1 MKHIILTLLLSCT
14 LFSCNSASEKFNA
27 NLAWQEFEQV
37 FNQDYAYRDTAGVEV
52 AALIAQYKA
61 KASLTTTESDFVNV
75 VQVFMR
81 YFRDPHLSIYPS
93 SKKGYSVT
101 PTGADIWV
109 VAKAGKYVIVD
120 IKTASAA
127 NKVGMEVNSEII
139 SVDGLTAEAAIS
151 KVFGGITTGLSTK
164 QKVWGLNIALGGIK
178 NQSRVITVNMNNKE
192 HTYQLA
198 ATYDEVIR
206 SYSDPMLSFKKINNV
221 GYIRF
226 NNSLG
231 NSDTV
236 DAFKNA
242 IEQLIDT
249 DGLILDLRNIPSG
262 GNTGVAEPILG
273 HFVHQETTYQLY
285 QRQQNGINFHQA
297 EMESATTEP
306 SSPFYSKPFVVLVGR
321 WTGSIGE
328 GMMIGLDALGAK
340 AIIGAPVADL
350 LGGIKNV
357 TLEHSSTVVDLAFER
372 MFHVNGT
379 YREDFEA
386 TIKLASADW
395 GKEGTDPTLETAIN
409 FLAESITK

>member
-1 MKHIILTLLLSCT
+1 MKHIILPLLLTFT
-14 LFSCNSASEKFNA
+14 LFSCNSAPEKFNA
-27 NLAWQEFEQV
+27 TLAWQEFEQV

-52 AALIAQYKA
+52 DTLITQYKE
-61 KASLTTTESDFVNV
+61 KALLTTTESDFVNV

-109 VAKAGKYVIVD
+109 EAKGEKYFIVD

-151 KVFGGITTGLSTK
+151 KVFGGISTGLSTK

-178 NQSRVITVNMNNKE
+178 NQPRVITVNRDNKL

-206 SYSDPMLSFKKINNV
+206 SYSDPTLSFKKIDNL

-236 DAFKNA
+236 DAFENA
-242 IEQLIDT
+242 IEQLINT
-249 DGLILDLRNIPSG
+249 QGLILDLRNIPSG

-273 HFVHQETTYQLY
+273 HFVDQETTYQLY
-285 QRQQNGINFHQA
+285 QRQRKGISFQQA
-297 EMESATTEP
+297 EMESATAEP
-306 SSPFYSKPFVVLVGR
+306 SNPYYSKPFVVLVGR

-328 GMMIGLDALGAK
+328 GMMIGLDTLGAK

-357 TLEHSSTVVDLAFER
+357 TLEHSNTVVDLAFER

-386 TIKLASADW
+386 TIKLTSADW
-395 GKEGTDPTLETAIN
+395 GKEGTDPALETAIN
-409 FLAESITK
+409 FLAQEATK

>member
-1 MKHIILTLLLSCT
+1 MKHILLTLLLTFS
-14 LFSCNSASEKFNA
+14 LFSCKSAPKKFDA
-27 NLAWQEFEQV
+27 NQAWQEFEHV

-52 AALIAQYKA
+52 DTLIAQYKN
-61 KASLTTTESDFVNV
+61 KALLTATESDFISV

-109 VAKAGKYVIVD
+109 EAKAGNYFIVD

-127 NKVGMEVNSEII
+127 NKVGMQVNSEII
-139 SVDGLTAEAAIS
+139 SVDGLTTEAAIS
-151 KVFGGITTGLSTK
+151 KVFGGINASLSTK

-178 NQSRVITVNMNNKE
+178 NQPRVITVKLNNKE

-206 SYSDPMLSFKKINNV
+206 SYSDATLSFKKINNL

-236 DAFKNA
+236 NAFKNA
-242 IEQLIDT
+242 IEQLLDT

-273 HFVHQETTYQLY
+273 HFVEQDTIYQLY

-297 EMESATTEP
+297 KMESATAKP
-306 SSPFYSKPFVVLVGR
+306 SSPYYSKPFVVLVGR

-357 TLEHSSTVVDLAFER
+357 TLEHSNAVVDLAFER

-386 TIKLASADW
+386 TIKLTSADW
-395 GKEGTDPTLETAIN
+395 GKEGTDPALATAIK
-409 FLAESITK
+409 FLAQGTAK